1 MPHTMVDRRTF
12 LARTGVLGL
21 ALAAPPGL
29 LARADANPAGDAIEE
44 LVRWLRPQL
53 RNLAIETYEGLAA
66 FVAPGDDRFS
76 ALQHQRLP
84 GPGGVA
90 AGAGRFTLDTIDGYL
105 PVPDRIWIPTMLR
118 STRVLGDLPTRL
130 PDEFRRVGLGDAQR
144 LDRALEIVIENDE
157 TLPAAIVAALLLNV
171 TATILTPQVLWRRG
185 AISPFTKLSYNQKA
199 RVFRDLEA
207 TNPKIVTLVRQS
219 GVLPG
224 WLVDE
229 LNNLIKY
236 LAMAMLALP
245 ANGTYNERQVFD
257 REAGVA
263 RERPIG
269 WDLTGYAPGRTVPT
283 EGYPELR
290 GWYQDRTEVEA

>member
-118 STRVLGDLPTRL
+118 SRSTTAHHVPVVAGLKIRPAVGDC
-130 PDEFRRVGLGDAQR
+130 A
-144 LDRALEIVIENDE
+144 
-157 TLPAAIVAALLLNV
+157 
-171 TATILTPQVLWRRG
+171 
-185 AISPFTKLSYNQKA
+185 
-199 RVFRDLEA
+199 A
-207 TNPKIVTLVRQS
+207 TNS
-219 GVLPG
+219 GHNPAPSRVQANKNIPRR
-224 WLVDE
+224 
-229 LNNLIKY
+229 K
-236 LAMAMLALP
+236 ALRV
-245 ANGTYNERQVFD
+245 ANGKN
-257 REAGVA
+257 
-263 RERPIG
+263 
-269 WDLTGYAPGRTVPT
+269 
-283 EGYPELR
+283 
-290 GWYQDRTEVEA
+290 